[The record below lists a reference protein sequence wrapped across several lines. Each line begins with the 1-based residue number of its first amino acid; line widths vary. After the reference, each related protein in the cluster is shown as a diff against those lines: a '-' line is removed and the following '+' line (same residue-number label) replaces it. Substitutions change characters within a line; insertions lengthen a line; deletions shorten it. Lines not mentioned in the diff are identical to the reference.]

1 MESLKTL
8 WGAAAGAA
16 FVAVTQLATRSELTQ
31 YHKAALFC
39 FSLSLP
45 FSVMMYIA
53 HTILILSRKPLPVFF
68 RVIGCATGFILI
80 VGIGLLFKTFGDLA
94 FCGFCVA
101 VSAATIIAGKLMS
114 D

>member
-1 MESLKTL
+1 METLKTL

-31 YHKAALFC
+31 DHKAALFC

-53 HTILILSRKPLPVFF
+53 HTILILSRKPLPGFL
-68 RVIGCATGFILI
+68 RVIGCITGTILI

-94 FCGFCVA
+94 FYGFGVA
-101 VSAATIIAGKLMS
+101 VIATIMIAWKLMS